1 MTTLAALWDWRL
13 VLLAWAGA
21 ALTTAGAATVA
32 HQIGS
37 LLTPATGAGAAL
49 ATVGTCAVAIA
60 RTASRYQIVE
70 ETAA

>member
-1 MTTLAALWDWRL
+1 MTIIAALWDWRL

-37 LLTPATGAGAAL
+37 LLTPATGVGATL
-49 ATVGTCAVAIA
+49 ATIGACAIA
-60 RTASRYQIVE
+60 TARAASRYQIVE

>member
-1 MTTLAALWDWRL
+1 MTIVAALWDWRL

-21 ALTTAGAATVA
+21 ALTTAGATVVA

-37 LLTPATGAGAAL
+37 LLTPATGTGAAL
-49 ATVGTCAVAIA
+49 TTAGTCAIVIA
-60 RTASRYQIVE
+60 RAASRYQIVE